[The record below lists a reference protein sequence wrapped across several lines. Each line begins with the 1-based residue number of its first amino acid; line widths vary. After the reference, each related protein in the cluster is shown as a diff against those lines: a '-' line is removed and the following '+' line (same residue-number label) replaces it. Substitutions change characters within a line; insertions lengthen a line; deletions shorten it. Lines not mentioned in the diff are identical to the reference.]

1 MPMKN
6 PFKLEAWT
14 MVLIPIVILLIG
26 FIAAEVT
33 GTFR

>member
-26 FIAAEVT
+26 FIAALVT
-33 GTFR
+33 GIVR

>member
-26 FIAAEVT
+26 FIAAVVT
-33 GTFR
+33 GIFR